1 MAISHL
7 AGLGDLQS
15 GFGNKEGA
23 TDTKRG
29 LSLGSASCTPR
40 NRTPRY
46 QFRIGTSSDTV
57 CWLCS
62 VFIWLVPTVGTHEST
77 SSEPRPSSVQ
87 SLSRVR
93 FFAAP
98 CTAAHQASLSITS
111 SRSLLKFMSIESV
124 MPSNHLILCRPR
136 LLLPSISPRIRV
148 FSNQSALRIRGP
160 KYWSFS
166 FSISPPISGLISFR
180 IDWFDSLL
188 SKGLSRVF
196 SNITVQKHRF
206 LGAQLSSQPNF
217 HILT

>member
-15 GFGNKEGA
+15 CFGNKEGA

-87 SLSRVR
+87 SLSRVQP
-93 FFAAP
+93 FATP
-98 CTAAHQASLSITS
+98 WSAAHQASLSVTNS
-111 SRSLLKFMSIESV
+111 WSLLKLMSIESV
-124 MPSNHLILCRPR
+124 MPSNHLILCRP
-136 LLLPSISPRIRV
+136 LLLPPSIFARI
-148 FSNQSALRIRGP
+148 FPFNLFPGSFQMSQLFTSSDQSIRA
-160 KYWSFS
+160 
-166 FSISPPISGLISFR
+166 SGSASVLP
-180 IDWFDSLL
+180 
-188 SKGLSRVF
+188 V
-196 SNITVQKHRF
+196 NIQ
-206 LGAQLSSQPNF
+206 S
-217 HILT
+217 